1 MKCKYSYCKYGG
13 EVDKENA
20 IKVGNSYFHSDC
32 YHEKELKRHIEEYYL
47 KNMPPCTL
55 QILRK
60 VIKQLIHEKNNSADY
75 VLFVLNYIH
84 KNNKPINN
92 PFGLANYCNE
102 GRLKTEF
109 NRQLINEK
117 YKQINKENKLNIDT
131 ENEVKFTYTISKKK
145 ETDIL

>member
-1 MKCKYSYCKYGG
+1 MKCKYSYCHHGG
-13 EVDKENA
+13 DVEKENA
-20 IKVGNSYFHSDC
+20 IKVGNSYFHKDC
-32 YHEKELKRHIEEYYL
+32 YHEKQLKQQIEEYYL
-47 KNMPPCTL
+47 NNMPSCTL

-75 VLFVLNYIH
+75 VLFVLEFIH

-109 NRQLINEK
+109 KNQE
-117 YKQINKENKLNIDT
+117 
-131 ENEVKFTYTISKKK
+131 ISKKYK
-145 ETDIL
+145 EVKKDLDDILEIQEIKFKYRPTTKKWTDLI